1 MANRSVVVV
10 GGTRGLGRELAR
22 AYADEGREVVVTGRD
37 AASAEAAAAE
47 IGGATRGIGFDLADP
62 HGIAERLEDIGEV
75 EYLVLVAIDRDS
87 NSVKEYDVA
96 AAMRLATLKLV
107 GYTEVIHVLLPRLA
121 DDSAILIFGGLA
133 RDRPYPGSTTVT
145 TVNGAVTSLVRT
157 LVIELAPRRVN
168 AIHPA
173 IVGDS
178 PQWKDMPAERHQALV
193 QRTPTGRLVT
203 MAEVVGAS
211 RFLLEN
217 GGVNGINLALDGGW
231 LCM

>member
-1 MANRSVVVV
+1 
-10 GGTRGLGRELAR
+10 
-22 AYADEGREVVVTGRD
+22 
-37 AASAEAAAAE
+37 
-47 IGGATRGIGFDLADP
+47 
-62 HGIAERLEDIGEV
+62 
-75 EYLVLVAIDRDS
+75 
-87 NSVKEYDVA
+87 
-96 AAMRLATLKLV
+96 MRLATLKLV